1 MRTKTL
7 LLSALL
13 GALGSVSVHAQNVY
27 SLNAVG
33 YINETI
39 YPGYNLISVP
49 LITSPD
55 QTLNTIL
62 PNNTN
67 TTGPYNGDIVYF
79 FSPVNGY
86 TTTQGQ
92 KVNTGGT
99 GWTANGSTNIINP
112 GTGFWLY
119 SGATSNITVT
129 LVGTVPSG
137 PMTNTLQTGY
147 NLVSSIVPMSGDL
160 YSNTIAGSNG
170 VSGFT
175 NVNFGDIV
183 YVFDPT
189 AQSYTF
195 AYKAENPAIAKNGGS
210 PWGAAQGGDP
220 VLPNVGEAFFYYSGT
235 APINWVE
242 NYSVSQ

>member
-39 YPGYNLISVP
+39 YPGYNLISCP
-49 LITSPD
+49 LLTSPD

-62 PNNTN
+62 PNGTG
-67 TTGPYNGDIVYF
+67 TGGPYNGDTVYF
-79 FSPVNGY
+79 FSPTTGY
-86 TTTQGQ
+86 TSTQGRAAG
-92 KVNTGGT
+92 TGGT
-99 GWTANGSTNIINP
+99 GWTGGASTNVIPP

-119 SGATSNITVT
+119 SGATSNTTVT

-137 PMTNTLQTGY
+137 PYTNSLQVGY
-147 NLVSSIVPMSGDL
+147 NLVSSIVPVSGDI
-160 YSNTIAGSNG
+160 YSNTISA
-170 VSGFT
+170 FT
-175 NVNFGDIV
+175 NVNSGDSLYI
-183 YVFDPT
+183 FDPT
-189 AQSYTF
+189 KQSYTF
-195 AYKAENPAIAKNGGS
+195 AYKAVNPAIAGNGGS
-210 PWGAAQGGDP
+210 PWKLSAGGDP
-220 VLPNVGEAFFYYSGT
+220 VIPNVGEAFFYYAGT
-235 APINWVE
+235 AAINWVE

>member
-1 MRTKTL
+1 MRTKTV

-39 YPGYNLISVP
+39 YPGYNLISCP

-62 PNNTN
+62 PNGTG
-67 TTGPYNGDIVYF
+67 TGGPYNGDTVYF
-79 FSPVNGY
+79 FSPSTGY
-86 TTTQGQ
+86 TSTQGRA
-92 KVNTGGT
+92 VNTGGT
-99 GWTANGSTNIINP
+99 GWTSGASTNVIPP

-137 PMTNTLQTGY
+137 PMTNTLSSGY
-147 NLVSSIVPMSGDL
+147 NLVSSIVPVSGDI
-160 YSNTIAGSNG
+160 YSNTISA
-170 VSGFT
+170 FT
-175 NVNFGDIV
+175 NVNAGDSLYI
-183 YVFDPT
+183 FDPT
-189 AQSYTF
+189 QQKYTF
-195 AYKAENPAIAKNGGS
+195 AYKAVNPAIAGNGGS
-210 PWGAAQGGDP
+210 PWKLSSGGDP
-220 VLPNVGEAFFYYSGT
+220 VLPNVGQAFFYYDSSVS
-235 APINWVE
+235 PINWVE

>member
-1 MRTKTL
+1 MRTKTV

-39 YPGYNLISVP
+39 YPGYNLISCP

-62 PNNTN
+62 PNGTG
-67 TTGPYNGDIVYF
+67 TGGPYDGDTVYF
-79 FSPVNGY
+79 FSPTSGY
-86 TTTQGQ
+86 TTTQGRAAG
-92 KVNTGGT
+92 TGGT
-99 GWTANGSTNIINP
+99 GWTANGSTNIIAP

-119 SGATSNITVT
+119 SGNSNNVTVT

-137 PMTNTLQTGY
+137 PMTNALQVGY

-160 YSNTIAGSNG
+160 YSNSISA
-170 VSGFT
+170 FT
-175 NVNFGDIV
+175 NVNPGDTL
-183 YVFDPT
+183 YLFDPT
-189 AQSYTF
+189 VQSYTK
-195 AYKAENPAIAKNGGS
+195 AYKAVNPAIAGNGGS
-210 PWGAAQGGDP
+210 PWKLSAGGDP
-220 VLPNVGEAFFYYSGT
+220 VIPNVGQAFFYLSSSSL
-235 APINWVE
+235 INWVE